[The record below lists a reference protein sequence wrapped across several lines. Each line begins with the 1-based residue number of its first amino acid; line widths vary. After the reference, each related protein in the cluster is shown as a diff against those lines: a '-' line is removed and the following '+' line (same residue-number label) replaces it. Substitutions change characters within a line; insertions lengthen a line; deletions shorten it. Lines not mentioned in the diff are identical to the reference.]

1 VLRDIEV
8 QDFSTVV
15 ANNKEAVEQVEGE
28 GWYAEEVHGGN
39 GFTVIVQKSQPT
51 PLAGSGFL
59 GARRSQREMVR
70 SDVSASEERSHSG
83 RFGSEPVIH

>member
-51 PLAGSGFL
+51 L
-59 GARRSQREMVR
+59 GRLRV
-70 SDVSASEERSHSG
+70 SG
-83 RFGSEPVIH
+83 RPAQPAGDGSLRHIKAQHA